1 MTSTTTPNI
10 FEQIAATLE
19 SDAQLA
25 VSWFQQG
32 ETEIGAFLTKVAAG
46 AEVVIADIEAV
57 GQYVAAHLGI
67 ITSGISALSTLA
79 STVAPNNVSVA
90 KVISDLNTGAQD
102 VAALSNALSSGSTAG
117 DPAVVTTAVTAIN
130 AAKQLSGLV
139 AQAGT
144 TLTTL
149 TANSP
154 TATQAVTA
162 GTPAQG

>member
-1 MTSTTTPNI
+1 MATTTTPNI

-25 VSWFQQG
+25 VSWFQNG

-102 VAALSNALSSGSTAG
+102 VAALSNALTSGSTAG
-117 DPAVVTTAVTAIN
+117 DSTVVTTAVTAIN

-154 TATQAVTA
+154 TATQSVSPA
-162 GTPAQG
+162 TPAQG